1 MRIDDVLAFDEFVV
15 PLNDG
20 GLAAAL
26 AALRSLPDM
35 AARQSGERLAPVR
48 CTGLALSRM
57 LELMLHDGSAQRLRP
72 AGIRLVTL
80 CAGPTSHGPGAVLKS
95 AFDPEDTE
103 ADEQE
108 EAGGGGGGGGG
119 AGGLVG
125 GLTAAAAK
133 LRGAASKG
141 SAVVSPSSWAGRAAL
156 DFYRRLGEA
165 AALGGVSIEVCALAS
180 KASTNFGLPLMTSL
194 STLSGGVVRR
204 YELYRGVAAAAER
217 LGADMANMSERAV
230 AWNCTLRV
238 RATPE
243 YKVSLEPHEPD

>member
-1 MRIDDVLAFDEFVV
+1 
-15 PLNDG
+15 
-20 GLAAAL
+20 
-26 AALRSLPDM
+26 
-35 AARQSGERLAPVR
+35 
-48 CTGLALSRM
+48 
-57 LELMLHDGSAQRLRP
+57 MLHDSSAQRLRP

-103 ADEQE
+103 ADDEE
-108 EAGGGGGGGGG
+108 EAGGGGGGGVGG

-133 LRGAASKG
+133 LRGATSKG
-141 SAVVSPSSWAGRAAL
+141 SAVVSPGSWAGRSAL

-165 AALGGVSIEVCALAS
+165 AALGGVSIELCALAS
-180 KASTNFGLPLMTSL
+180 KSSTNFGLPLMTSL

-204 YELYRGVAAAAER
+204 YELYRGVASAVER
-217 LGADMANMSERAV
+217 LSADMANMSEREV

-243 YKVSLEPHEPD
+243 YVGDTLGIR